1 MDLRLAFRSPPS
13 GWSNGVSQCAVPV
26 RSSAR
31 LTKGPR
37 VTEVTD
43 R

>member
-1 MDLRLAFRSPPS
+1 MDLRLAFRSPPFEGLAS
-13 GWSNGVSQCAVPV
+13 RVRVPV
-26 RSSAR
+26 NKIRS
-31 LTKGPR
+31 